1 MSRSERGWCRFFSS
15 CDVVSTYD
23 NAAAWV
29 TYSRQPTRQN
39 NQEWPAAAAQ
49 EEGGLGRLI
58 LAGASCVGGE
68 QRASTTGLA
77 HTTNL
82 EYGSWHFCDL

>member
-29 TYSRQPTRQN
+29 TYSRQPVRQN
-39 NQEWPAAAAQ
+39 TQEWPRVAAQ
-49 EEGGLGRLI
+49 NDGGPGRLV

-68 QRASTTGLA
+68 QRASTAGLA
-77 HTTNL
+77 HTANL
-82 EYGSWHFCDL
+82 EYGLGLFCDL